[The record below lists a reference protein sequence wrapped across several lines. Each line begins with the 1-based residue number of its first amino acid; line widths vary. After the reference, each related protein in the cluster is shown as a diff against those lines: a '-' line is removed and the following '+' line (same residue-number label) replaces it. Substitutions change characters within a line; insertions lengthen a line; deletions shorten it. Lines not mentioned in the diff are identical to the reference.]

1 MSGTPAEQV
10 CTLNDCQTI
19 VRNLRQSRGRP
30 IALFKHEGK
39 YYKCRVIA
47 SRYQE
52 WLKDDAYEHIG
63 NYYNGVPA
71 EYIYD
76 DIQEG

>member
-1 MSGTPAEQV
+1 MSGTPAVQV
-10 CTLNDCQTI
+10 CDMQDCRTI

-30 IALFKHEGK
+30 IALFLHLGK
-39 YYKCRVIA
+39 YYKVRVIA
-47 SRYQE
+47 NRYQE